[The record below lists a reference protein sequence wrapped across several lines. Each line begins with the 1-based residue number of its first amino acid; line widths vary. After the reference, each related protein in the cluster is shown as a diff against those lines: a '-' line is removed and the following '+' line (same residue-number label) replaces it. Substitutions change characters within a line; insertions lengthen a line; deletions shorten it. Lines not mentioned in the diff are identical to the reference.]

1 MTGDIEEK
9 NKIEDNKKDLNLEEL
24 KKQLEECPSSA
35 KASEGKQKEDM
46 DDLKKKL
53 EECQKQK
60 EEYLAGWQRAR
71 ADFLNYKKEE
81 MERIGEFFKYANLNL
96 ILKFLPIL
104 DNFEIAE
111 KKLPENLKAD
121 VNVKGILQIKNQIL
135 DFLKNQG
142 VEEIKA
148 VGEAFDPNFHE
159 VVEEI
164 EVKDKEPGIIGEE
177 DKSSSSPF
185 AAARVIE
192 EVQKGYKING
202 RLLRPAKI
210 KVIK

>member
-1 MTGDIEEK
+1 MAEKEEIK
-9 NKIEDNKKDLNLEEL
+9 
-24 KKQLEECPSSA
+24 SSFA
-35 KASEGKQKEDM
+35 KASAFDKSSADKSEDEGKINIE
-46 DDLKKKL
+46 DLKKKGDESKNSSSPIADTREL
-53 EECQKQK
+53 EECQKLK

-121 VNVKGILQIKNQIL
+121 VNIKGFLQIKNQIL

-142 VEEIKA
+142 VEEIKSI
-148 VGEAFDPNFHE
+148 GEKFDPNFHE
-159 VVEEI
+159 VVEEV
-164 EVKDKEPGIIGEE
+164 EVKDKEPGTI
-177 DKSSSSPF
+177 
-185 AAARVIE
+185 IE
-192 EVQKGYKING
+192 EIQKGYKING
-202 RLLRPAKI
+202 RLLRPARI